1 MRNDRYVALAL
12 AALAPVAALAEDSI
26 TCPPSDNRAEATCIV
41 VPEKDG
47 VFQFEFRA
55 EARGN
60 GHGTPTI
67 WTQIAL
73 DNVSDKDK
81 ECAKRK
87 AVAWKDGTGGATAIC
102 AKPLKAGQAYTAV
115 ATTGNENADSTS
127 AVLKAKRVGN

>member
-1 MRNDRYVALAL
+1 MRINLSVVFAV

-55 EARGN
+55 EANGN
-60 GHGTPTI
+60 GHGTPSI

-73 DNVSDKDK
+73 DNVPDKDK
-81 ECAKRK
+81 ECAKK
-87 AVAWKDGTGGATAIC
+87 KTIAWKNNAGGATAIC
-102 AKPLKAGQAYTAV
+102 AKPLKAGQAYTVV

-127 AVLKAKRVGN
+127 AVLKTKRVGK